1 MQALL
6 KKYKYYMYQVD
17 YKVFNTIKSLGVW
30 YPDGHLEEQDY
41 KGTIP
46 EIGSVVDF
54 SAIKKDSF
62 VGASYQVMA
71 VCWSKGTGYTIYLGK
86 AEGNS

>member
-17 YKVFNTIKSLGVW
+17 YKMFNTIKELGVW
-30 YPDGHLEEQDY
+30 YPEGYLEEEDH
-41 KGTIP
+41 KDAIP
-46 EIGSVVDF
+46 EVGSLADF
-54 SAIKKDSF
+54 STIKKDSF

-86 AEGNS
+86 A